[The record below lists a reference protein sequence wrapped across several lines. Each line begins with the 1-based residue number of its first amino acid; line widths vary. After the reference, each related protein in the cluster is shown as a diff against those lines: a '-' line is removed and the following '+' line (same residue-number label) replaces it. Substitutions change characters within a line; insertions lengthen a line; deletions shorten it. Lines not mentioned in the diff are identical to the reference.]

1 MPCSICRCSLLVSKQ
16 HGPEGSLGALFVQVM
31 QKGCRT
37 LCGWMMCSHSCVSL
51 SLACCAGPHADGMTT
66 APHSKGQVCDACCS
80 IRGVSPSRCPVA
92 GGADA
97 TAMAEELR
105 QHLLSM
111 VSYKVGT
118 FSYSSSWLRRRP
130 RQFVLGTACRWA
142 CEAVGCSAFHMG
154 RSSARRLLLLRSCRA
169 QSPLLHFIPQPF
181 SSCNCLM

>member
-1 MPCSICRCSLLVSKQ
+1 MHPQPGAKAASAGCRWDVGPMPCSICTCSLLESKQ
-16 HGPEGSLGALFVQVM
+16 RGPEGSLGALFVQVM

-80 IRGVSPSRCPVA
+80 IPGVSPSRCPVA

-97 TAMAEELR
+97 TAMAQELR

-142 CEAVGCSAFHMG
+142 YEAVAALHSTWAG
-154 RSSARRLLLLRSCRA
+154 RQDADC
-169 QSPLLHFIPQPF
+169 
-181 SSCNCLM
+181 CC

>member
-1 MPCSICRCSLLVSKQ
+1 
-16 HGPEGSLGALFVQVM
+16 
-31 QKGCRT
+31 
-37 LCGWMMCSHSCVSL
+37 
-51 SLACCAGPHADGMTT
+51 
-66 APHSKGQVCDACCS
+66 
-80 IRGVSPSRCPVA
+80 
-92 GGADA
+92 
-97 TAMAEELR
+97 MAEELR